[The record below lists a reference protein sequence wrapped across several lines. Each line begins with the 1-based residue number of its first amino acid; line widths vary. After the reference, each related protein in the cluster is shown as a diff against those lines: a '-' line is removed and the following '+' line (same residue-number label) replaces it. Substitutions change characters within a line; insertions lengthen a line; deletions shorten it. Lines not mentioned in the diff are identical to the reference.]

1 MPSPVAHGL
10 AGLAIAHFALRSGRL
25 PNPGVD
31 VPTRRAGSI
40 FWTGALVF
48 AANAPD
54 LDFVPG
60 ILIGNA
66 GRFHHG
72 ATHTLA
78 AVLAFGLLAWGSAR
92 LAGLGSARRIGVVMA
107 LGFLSHLLFD
117 WMTVETNGPYG
128 MTLLW
133 PLSWDRL
140 SSPIQVF
147 MEIRRDG
154 RAGGFVQSLLQW
166 HNVKAAVWELT
177 LLGGLWAAW
186 HAVSSV
192 ARALGSIT
200 LGKTPSDSEGIQ

>member
-1 MPSPVAHGL
+1 M
-10 AGLAIAHFALRSGRL
+10 
-25 PNPGVD
+25 
-31 VPTRRAGSI
+31 
-40 FWTGALVF
+40 GALVF

-60 ILIGNA
+60 ILIGKP

-78 AVLAFGLLAWGSAR
+78 AVFVFGVIAWGSAR

-166 HNVKAAVWELT
+166 HNVKAAAWELT
-177 LLGGLWAAW
+177 LRGALWAAW
-186 HAVSSV
+186 HAVASV
-192 ARALGSIT
+192 ARALGALT